1 MHMQTSLKYRTNVWR
16 RMTDERTVPS
26 TASTAEVQLT
36 KRAPN
41 AQGSPAP
48 DAAPESVQGTRELS
62 DGALGREELAA
73 LIEKEYVGLRLL
85 IARKADDPQ
94 LGEDLLNEAICT
106 AWEKWQNGQIAR
118 PQQIAGYVFQV
129 AMNLLRNHRR
139 GMGVRPEKRASASD
153 LDGLQAKGEPRDELI
168 ESDLATR
175 VKALIRDMGSER
187 DRSVLVRFY
196 LDEEDKEIICRDLN
210 LTPLQ
215 FDKVLHRA
223 RRRLKELL
231 EARGLSRSD
240 LLSLVML

>member
-1 MHMQTSLKYRTNVWR
+1 MHMQTSLKYRTNTWR
-16 RMTDERTVPS
+16 RMTDERTVTPP
-26 TASTAEVQLT
+26 ASTAEVQLT
-36 KRAPN
+36 KRAPDT
-41 AQGSPAP
+41 QSSPAP
-48 DAAPESVQGTRELS
+48 
-62 DGALGREELAA
+62 GALPVSGIREASDAGVDREALAA

-85 IARKADDPQ
+85 IARKAEDPQ
-94 LGEDLLNEAICT
+94 LGADLLNEAICT
-106 AWEKWQNGQIAR
+106 TWEKWQNGQIAR

-139 GMGVRPEKRASASD
+139 GMGVRPEKRASASE

-175 VKALIRDMGSER
+175 VKTLIRDMGSER

-231 EARGLSRSD
+231 EARGLSKSD